1 MSGSRLHV
9 FLLITSIFC
18 LVLSGI
24 DPVDRQ
30 TWILEIA
37 PILIVLPL
45 LVFTYK
51 SFRLTDLLYCL
62 IACHFVVLM
71 IGGHYTYAHVP
82 LFDVIRDALGTNRNS
97 YDGVGHFVQGFVPAV
112 AAREILLRKSGIHSG
127 FLLSLSVVLICLGI
141 SAVYE
146 IIEWG
151 VAVAIGQAADEFL
164 GTQGDVW
171 DTQKDMALAGVG
183 ALCSVVFLSKI
194 HDRYLLR
201 GCKA

>member
-62 IACHFVVLM
+62 IACHSVVLM